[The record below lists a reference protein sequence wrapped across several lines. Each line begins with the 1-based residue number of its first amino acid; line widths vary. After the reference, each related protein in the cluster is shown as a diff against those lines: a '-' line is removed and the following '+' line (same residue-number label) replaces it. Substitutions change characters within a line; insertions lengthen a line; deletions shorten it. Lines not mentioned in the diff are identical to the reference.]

1 MDEGWGNIIYLLILA
16 LFGVFGA
23 LKKKKPVAVSPPD
36 EEEYEQPVQPVRPK
50 QSADN
55 SFDSVFEA
63 LLGQEIP
70 KPYEQVYEEIED
82 IPVQEKEVVI
92 EKTSDVKLTSN
103 ESIEQRK
110 NSAFDDLRK
119 TYEEE
124 ETSEEEEIDWRQAI
138 IYKEILDRKYQ

>member
-1 MDEGWGNIIYLLILA
+1 MDEGWGNIIYLLLLA

-36 EEEYEQPVQPVRPK
+36 EEEYEQPIQPVRPK
-50 QSADN
+50 QSEDN

-70 KPYEQVYEEIED
+70 KPYEQTYDEIEELPIKEEIVETT
-82 IPVQEKEVVI
+82 PEVKEV
-92 EKTSDVKLTSN
+92 
-103 ESIEQRK
+103 SIEYSDQPK
-110 NSAFDDLRK
+110 KSVFDDLRK
-119 TYEEE
+119 NYEEE
-124 ETSEEEEIDWRQAI
+124 DEAEEAEEVDWRQAI